1 MMELVVLGLIRPV
14 LLANRK
20 LDLVVLATPPQYTRM
35 GEPPKPLLDMEPTDS
50 SAKVLRQ
57 LVGLK
62 SPRKLKQSYQH
73 PSINLQKFGMSFL
86 EEDLLLA
93 GQEVPLAEEDLLLRK
108 R

>member
-1 MMELVVLGLIRPV
+1 MEQEQLVPILPV
-14 LLANRK
+14 LLASKK

-35 GEPPKPLLDMEPTDS
+35 GEPPKPSLDMEPTDS

-57 LVGLK
+57 LVDLK
-62 SPRKLKQSYQH
+62 SPRKLKQNYQH

-86 EEDLLLA
+86 EEDLLLV